1 MADAQKLEIRPRTV
15 LGKQVGAL
23 RREGRLPGVIYGGHT
38 DSTPVDLDAHAFELS
53 FRRWGTTTLL
63 SLTGL
68 GSEVS
73 ALVNGVSRSPRTG
86 KILHVDFVRV
96 SLTEKTHADVPLHFG
111 GDSPAV
117 KTHGAVLV
125 HGLEHVRVEAFPQD
139 MPHRIEVDLSKVEQ
153 VDDTVHIRDLV
164 VDTTKVLILNDADEM
179 VAKAVA
185 ARVEEVAPVV
195 AEAVEGE
202 AVEEAEAEAA
212 PAAGAA
218 KGGAP
223 AKPAAPKGGEAK
235 S

>member
-15 LGKQVGAL
+15 LGKHVGAL
-23 RREGRLPGVIYGGHT
+23 RREGRLPGVIFGGHA
-38 DSTPVDLDAHAFELS
+38 DSTPVDTDAHAFELA

-73 ALVNGVSRSPRTG
+73 ALVNGVSRNPRTG
-86 KILHVDFVRV
+86 KLVHVDFVRV

-111 GDSPAV
+111 GESPAV

-139 MPHRIEVDLSKVEQ
+139 MPHRLEVDLSKIEQ
-153 VDDTVHIRDLV
+153 VDDTVHVRDLV
-164 VDTTKVLILNDADEM
+164 VDTSKVLILNDADEM
-179 VAKAVA
+179 IAKAVA
-185 ARVEEVAPVV
+185 ARVEEEAP
-195 AEAVEGE
+195 AAAASAEGE
-202 AVEEAEAEAA
+202 AAEDEAAEA

-218 KGGAP
+218 KGAAP
-223 AKPAAPKGGEAK
+223 AKAAAGKADAKG
-235 S
+235 